1 MWIEF
6 EITKMIKKFSSC
18 ETTNYIS
25 TCFISSVYLGMLW
38 KTKLFTSWKFFKGW
52 TLSLSLWY
60 CLDIF
65 FHLISIEQHFLTT
78 LRYPYQMFSCLLCTV
93 FEAIANWLL
102 SKRIKVNNVADL
114 TIQTRFYLTFQAKP
128 ELFPL
133 PIDQS

>member
-1 MWIEF
+1 MNLLNSKLLKWLKNLVLARP
-6 EITKMIKKFSSC
+6 ITSVLVLFHLHTLEWC
-18 ETTNYIS
+18 EKPN
-25 TCFISSVYLGMLW
+25 
-38 KTKLFTSWKFFKGW
+38 FFKGW

-65 FHLISIEQHFLTT
+65 FHLIRLEKYFLTT

-133 PIDQS
+133 PIDQC

>member
-1 MWIEF
+1 MNSLRNPSEFIEESLWIEF
-6 EITKMIKKFSSC
+6 KITIMIKKFSSR
-18 ETTNYIS
+18 ETTNYINYI
-25 TCFISSVYLGMLW
+25 T
-38 KTKLFTSWKFFKGW
+38 TWKFFKGW

-65 FHLISIEQHFLTT
+65 FHLISIEKYFLTT

-133 PIDQS
+133 PIDQC